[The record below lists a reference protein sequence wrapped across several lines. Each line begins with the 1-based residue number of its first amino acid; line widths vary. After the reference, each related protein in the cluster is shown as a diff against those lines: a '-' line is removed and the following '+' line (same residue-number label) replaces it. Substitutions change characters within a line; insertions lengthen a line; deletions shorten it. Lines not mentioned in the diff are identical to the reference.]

1 MTQTGTVWANGDAYE
16 RFMGRW
22 SRRIAERFADGLDA
36 SPGLRWLDVGCGTGA
51 LSGAVLERWA
61 PASLVGVDPAE
72 GFLEVARARF
82 ADLGDTVRFE
92 RADAAA
98 LPLPD
103 ASVDAVVSG
112 LVLNFVD
119 SPERAVAEMTRV
131 LAPGGL
137 VAIYQWD
144 FTGGMP
150 LLERFWDAAV
160 ALDPAV
166 APLHEDAKF
175 GHWTP
180 AFLRALLTGAP
191 GVAATS
197 VVVEPIEVAAVFAD
211 FDDYWTPF
219 LGGQGPG
226 PSYAMS
232 LDEARRSELR
242 ERLRGALPVAADG
255 TITLTLRA
263 WKAVARTVGG
273 AA

>member
-1 MTQTGTVWANGDAYE
+1 MTQTGTYWADGDAYE

-22 SRRIAERFADGLDA
+22 SRRIAERFVEGLDTT
-36 SPGLRWLDVGCGTGA
+36 SGLRWLDVGCGTGA

-72 GFLEVARARF
+72 GFLDVARARF
-82 ADLGDTVRFE
+82 AELGDAVRFE

-103 ASVDAVVSG
+103 ASVDVAVSG

-150 LLERFWDAAV
+150 LIERFWDAAV

-180 AFLRALLTGAP
+180 AFMRALLTGAP
-191 GVAATS
+191 GVAASS
-197 VVVEPIEVAAVFAD
+197 VAVAPIEIDAVFAD
-211 FDDYWTPF
+211 FDDYWAPF
-219 LGGQGPG
+219 LGGQGPA

-232 LDEARRSELR
+232 LDAATRSVLR
-242 ERLRGALPVAADG
+242 DRVRASLPMAADG
-255 TITLTLRA
+255 SITLTLRA
-263 WKAVARTVGG
+263 WEAVARAGG
-273 AA
+273 AAA

>member
-1 MTQTGTVWANGDAYE
+1 M
-16 RFMGRW
+16 
-22 SRRIAERFADGLDA
+22 
-36 SPGLRWLDVGCGTGA
+36 
-51 LSGAVLERWA
+51 
-61 PASLVGVDPAE
+61 
-72 GFLEVARARF
+72 
-82 ADLGDTVRFE
+82 RFE

-112 LVLNFVD
+112 LVLNFV
-119 SPERAVAEMTRV
+119 SAPEDAVAEMVRV
-131 LAPGGL
+131 LTPGGL
-137 VAIYQWD
+137 VAVYQWD

-150 LLERFWDAAV
+150 LLEAFWDAAV

-180 AFLRALLTGAP
+180 DFLGALVSGAE
-191 GVAATS
+191 GISASS
-197 VVVEPIEVAAVFAD
+197 VVVKPIEVDAVFAD

-219 LGGQGPG
+219 LGGQGHA

-232 LDEARRSELR
+232 LDEAARATLR
-242 ERLRGALPVAADG
+242 ERLRGELPVAADG

-263 WKAVARTVGG
+263 WEAVARTVGG